1 VRTPLVSA
9 AELSR
14 LLDGADEA
22 PAVLDVRWELGPGA
36 RPDLFAEAHVPGATF
51 LDLDASL
58 AGRAGDGGRHP
69 VPETADFESAM
80 RAAGVSA
87 NRGVVV
93 YDQGSSLAAARAWWL
108 LRYFGHAG
116 VAVLDGGLAAWVQAG
131 LPLQSGDGV
140 PLVAGRGEQGGA
152 DPFVAR
158 PGAMP
163 VLDADGAAALAVRGV
178 LLDARA
184 PERFRGEVEPL
195 DPVAGHIPGARN
207 RPMALNLDPSG
218 RFRAAAELRR
228 DFEAMGVQSGGEAGA
243 YCGSGITAAHEV
255 LSLELAGFAAA
266 LYPGSWSEWIR
277 DPLRPVATGPD

>member
-1 VRTPLVSA
+1 M

-14 LLDGADEA
+14 LLDAADEA

-36 RPDLFAEAHVPGATF
+36 RPDLFAQAHVPGARF
-51 LDLDASL
+51 VDLDASL
-58 AGRAGDGGRHP
+58 AGRPGVGGRHP

-87 NRGVVV
+87 TRGVVV

-108 LRYFGHAG
+108 LRYFGHSE
-116 VAVLDGGLAAWVQAG
+116 VAVLDGGLAAWASAG
-131 LPLQSGDGV
+131 LPMQSGDGV
-140 PLVAGRGEQGGA
+140 GLVAGRGEQPGA
-152 DPFVAR
+152 QPFVAR

-163 VLDADGAAALAVRGV
+163 VLDADAAAALTVHGV

-207 RPMALNLDPSG
+207 RPMALNLEPAG
-218 RFRAAAELRR
+218 RFREAAELRES
-228 DFEAMGVQSGGEAGA
+228 FAALGVRSGVDVGA

-255 LSLELAGFAAA
+255 LALELAGFAAA
-266 LYPGSWSEWIR
+266 LYPGSWSEWVT
-277 DPLRPVATGPD
+277 DPGRPVATGPD